1 MVMMTSVLQFV
12 SPDCLSAS
20 LINFRLS
27 VQAARLRRKHSRR
40 QVGLAT
46 RCTDEE
52 HADIC
57 GVARGILCAD
67 TQLHL
72 PQHVACLAQP
82 VRVPE
87 TMRGCENLQE
97 RSPAP
102 AITTGPKRVQRNEVQ
117 NAYAARS
124 K

>member
-27 VQAARLRRKHSRR
+27 VQTARLRRKHSHR

-57 GVARGILCAD
+57 GVARGIWCAD
-67 TQLHL
+67 IAFKGLTSRATRQTASLGL
-72 PQHVACLAQP
+72 
-82 VRVPE
+82 
-87 TMRGCENLQE
+87 
-97 RSPAP
+97 S
-102 AITTGPKRVQRNEVQ
+102 
-117 NAYAARS
+117 
-124 K
+124 